1 MSKYYRVVSEQNG
14 MIYAVLG
21 QSQEI
26 EKYEDA
32 KGQAALLNVIH
43 PEINYIVIDDK
54 NQTVEGKT
62 TLVGMAELRKLTKE
76 ILEKLKS
83 SRVILTK
90 RNKPVGVIL
99 DYEEFQNIEEIIEA
113 LEDYILGTL
122 AKERAKRKG
131 KKVVSLEEA
140 EKRLGLT

>member
-1 MSKYYRVVSEQNG
+1 MF
-14 MIYAVLG
+14 
-21 QSQEI
+21 
-26 EKYEDA
+26 
-32 KGQAALLNVIH
+32 
-43 PEINYIVIDDK
+43 
-54 NQTVEGKT
+54 TVEGKT

-83 SRVILTK
+83 SRLILTK

-131 KKVVSLEEA
+131 KKAVSLEEA

>member
-1 MSKYYRVVSEQNG
+1 MF
-14 MIYAVLG
+14 
-21 QSQEI
+21 
-26 EKYEDA
+26 
-32 KGQAALLNVIH
+32 
-43 PEINYIVIDDK
+43 
-54 NQTVEGKT
+54 TVEGKT

-113 LEDYILGTL
+113 LEGYILGTL

-140 EKRLGLT
+140 EKRLGLA